1 MPDIRYVLLSDLH
14 FGAENSVLTAQF
26 PNSVVVDPSRPG
38 EVMILLVECLHELLA
53 ANEDGTR
60 PTLVLG
66 GDVLELALAEDH
78 VAAMVFERFIE
89 LVFSGRRLFADEI
102 FYVPGNHDHHLW
114 EAARERHYADY
125 VRSLPPDEPLGAPW
139 HSTRMLT
146 AYRRIA
152 GDGPAA
158 DRARA
163 AQPRAARRHGAD
175 GLPEPRVRERAGVA
189 GGRVPPRALRR
200 VDVPPHLDAEP
211 DAVPATGSRATRG
224 SGRRRTSRG
233 STSSGRRSDVRAT
246 PADDVEHRVR
256 PAPERRGGARAR
268 REPRGGR
275 RRPVER
281 GRDPKARRDGND
293 TALLGSIA
301 DHAAARERHHSDA
314 VLSPDAETGLRKY
327 VEGPVLLQLTR
338 ECGGDIPPDVSF
350 LFGHTHK
357 PFAVLRDFGGYQR
370 PVEVANTGGW
380 VVDTLEPMP
389 LHGAAALL
397 LDENLD
403 SVLLTMY
410 TQHEND
416 GDYHVT
422 VEALPDAAVARV
434 RPARRRAGRQR
445 VRPVEGVQRGDR
457 GRPSASATS
466 TSPRSSSGRPSRREG
481 HGRIRGAATQPRE
494 RSRCSTMCG
503 KTSRAASRPM
513 NPSRCA

>member
-66 GDVLELALAEDH
+66 GDVLELALAEDN
-78 VAAMVFERFIE
+78 VAAMVFERFVE

-102 FYVPGNHDHHLW
+102 LYVPGNHDHHLW

-146 AYRRIA
+146 RT
-152 GDGPAA
+152 DESPVT
-158 DRARA
+158 
-163 AQPRAARRHGAD
+163 AQLLTALVQRN
-175 GLPEPRVRERAGVA
+175 PELHDVTVRTVYPNLGFVNEQ
-189 GGRVPPRALRR
+189 
-200 VDVPPHLDAEP
+200 
-211 DAVPATGSRATRG
+211 GSRAVVYHHGHYVESMYRLI
-224 SGRRRTSRG
+224 
-233 STSSGRRSDVRAT
+233 STLNQMLF
-246 PADDVEHRVR
+246 
-256 PAPERRGGARAR
+256 
-268 REPRGGR
+268 
-275 RRPVER
+275 RRPEPSHSWEWEAQNFAWVDFFWSTLGR
-281 GRDPKARRDGND
+281 SGDAGRDVSIAYDLLQSDEAVHALVANLAAGVGDRLSGGPIRKRAATGTTR
-293 TALLGSIA
+293 ALLGSIA

-370 PVEVANTGGW
+370 RVEVANTGGW

-389 LHGAAALL
+389 LHGAAAVL

-422 VEALPDAAVARV
+422 VEALPDVASHAFGRRVAELVDNESGPWKAFNAAIAQTVRERNLDLATIIERATLEARGP
-434 RPARRRAGRQR
+434 RPHPRRR
-445 VRPVEGVQRGDR
+445 
-457 GRPSASATS
+457 SS
-466 TSPRSSSGRPSRREG
+466 TR
-481 HGRIRGAATQPRE
+481 
-494 RSRCSTMCG
+494 
-503 KTSRAASRPM
+503 
-513 NPSRCA
+513 